1 MINCPACAHQFDFC
15 MHTGCPVCWKIPT
28 KELESELKSLRAQV
42 TQLQEHNTKEVERR
56 RRIEAKLN
64 LQDRLGGLCIR
75 ALGKWGEESQ
85 LEMAVEE
92 CAELIVSI
100 KHLRRGRVGVVTM
113 LEEAADTYITVSQ
126 LRLLAPTAVD
136 QLVGEKLDRLE
147 KLLEAPNA

>member
-1 MINCPACAHQFDFC
+1 
-15 MHTGCPVCWKIPT
+15 
-28 KELESELKSLRAQV
+28 
-42 TQLQEHNTKEVERR
+42 
-56 RRIEAKLN
+56 
-64 LQDRLGGLCIR
+64 
-75 ALGKWGEESQ
+75 
-85 LEMAVEE
+85 MAVEE

-126 LRLLAPTAVD
+126 LRLLAPTAFD